1 MFYTNQTETAKQ
13 LKEKL
18 DEGYKVVILKS
29 EMQTGKTGVIE
40 CLLLDEYEDRKKAL
54 ITTGLASLELYTQ
67 SSQRLKEAGLVKKLS
82 DLVKDH
88 NAVKMIS
95 SKNID
100 LLIIDESHYGVG
112 NDSRLHKLFKLLDK
126 FPNLQIVF
134 VSATPFEHSLL
145 ANYPVVTMDLP
156 SNYFGITEMLQN
168 PNFEDVRDWE
178 SDSDNSIYLEN
189 LEAND
194 DDADIRKKFQ
204 SEFKQVL
211 EGFVN
216 NYTFGLGIIRVK
228 TIDEG
233 ALVKEAIKNSY
244 NNKISPLLAY
254 SGNHIESDG
263 GIEEMIKQAKFDS
276 KDKRILFITV
286 GGLTAGFDFAN
297 TKERIRFI
305 VEQDRKAVSSAVQG
319 LPGRIC
325 GYHGNTNIK
334 VVASKD
340 SLELY
345 SNWARNVINN
355 TTLKYQLADKKY
367 KAGTHLEYKT
377 RSTNPYHK
385 GISFKGN
392 YNNPD
397 KLFEQ
402 LPEKYK
408 VEGLQ
413 GAINAVLREYEFR
426 KNSGKQIK
434 IRAQEYVIGN
444 DLAKFN
450 SQSALNYEKNPE
462 KFNQLIKQ
470 ADSGDF
476 NFDRNFTF
484 RSVKGRKGGYNNIK
498 YGFLFDIED
507 FRFIIKDEKINA
519 STTMNERHNVSKH
532 LIK

>member
-1 MFYTNQTETAKQ
+1 
-13 LKEKL
+13 
-18 DEGYKVVILKS
+18 
-29 EMQTGKTGVIE
+29 
-40 CLLLDEYEDRKKAL
+40 
-54 ITTGLASLELYTQ
+54 
-67 SSQRLKEAGLVKKLS
+67 
-82 DLVKDH
+82 
-88 NAVKMIS
+88 
-95 SKNID
+95 
-100 LLIIDESHYGVG
+100 
-112 NDSRLHKLFKLLDK
+112 
-126 FPNLQIVF
+126 
-134 VSATPFEHSLL
+134 
-145 ANYPVVTMDLP
+145 
-156 SNYFGITEMLQN
+156 
-168 PNFEDVRDWE
+168 
-178 SDSDNSIYLEN
+178 
-189 LEAND
+189 
-194 DDADIRKKFQ
+194 
-204 SEFKQVL
+204 
-211 EGFVN
+211 
-216 NYTFGLGIIRVK
+216 
-228 TIDEG
+228 
-233 ALVKEAIKNSY
+233 
-244 NNKISPLLAY
+244 
-254 SGNHIESDG
+254 
-263 GIEEMIKQAKFDS
+263 MIKQAKFDS

-519 STTMNERHNVSKH
+519 STTMNERHNVTKH